1 MNPEYSLEG
10 PMMKLKFQYFDH
22 RIWRADSIGKDPDA
36 GKDWEQEK
44 KQAIEDEMV
53 GYLMKLVSPT

>member
-22 RIWRADSIGKDPDA
+22 LIWRADSIGKDPDA